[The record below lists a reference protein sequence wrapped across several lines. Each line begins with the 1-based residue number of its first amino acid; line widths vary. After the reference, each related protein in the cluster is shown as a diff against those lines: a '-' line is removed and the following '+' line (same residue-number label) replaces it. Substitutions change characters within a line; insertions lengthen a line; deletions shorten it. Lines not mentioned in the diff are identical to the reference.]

1 MKFKVRNLQGQS
13 NVFCLSETY
22 FSINKTKYSL
32 RSIASVLDLYS
43 LKQQEYITINFIKYY
58 FALSNTISE
67 SKHSTV
73 FGKQRTMRHR
83 KGKVESKERTLVN
96 YRKTLISLLKEI
108 KFDREMAGV

>member
-43 LKQQEYITINFIKYY
+43 LKSQEYIIIYFIKYY
-58 FALSNTISE
+58 YALSKETSE
-67 SKHSTV
+67 VKHSTQ

-83 KGKVESKERTLVN
+83 KGSIESHERMLAN
-96 YRKTLISLLKEI
+96 YRHTLSILHKEI
-108 KFDREMAGV
+108 KFDRSVLEC